1 LRSILKALGLTLW
14 SASAILLSVIL
25 IAVAYRVAMKYRAS
39 RVLSLESELNDQDA
53 HSQPGSSAGSIAL
66 PSRTGDSGPPAAVVR
81 PVAETR
87 KLLMSAFISR
97 QYAGAI
103 GYGKDL
109 VERQSSEPGDLS
121 IVAQAFYEISDCPN
135 ALAWRRRAR
144 ESFQRA
150 GLEPDFSLQAI
161 TSCCTPVPGKPQT
174 SLDSPQRARL
184 DRILNRA
191 DAAKTESGYSFVRL
205 GELYFGFG
213 EYELAVAAIDRALEK
228 GNIPHLEEAYVYL
241 GRSEAAM
248 GNTQAARDAF
258 AKLKDV
264 PGISP
269 RVVRLWTLYAETRL
283 AGETALSANSDA
295 AVSNDAECRTA
306 GS

>member
-1 LRSILKALGLTLW
+1 
-14 SASAILLSVIL
+14 
-25 IAVAYRVAMKYRAS
+25 
-39 RVLSLESELNDQDA
+39 
-53 HSQPGSSAGSIAL
+53 
-66 PSRTGDSGPPAAVVR
+66 
-81 PVAETR
+81 
-87 KLLMSAFISR
+87 
-97 QYAGAI
+97 
-103 GYGKDL
+103 
-109 VERQSSEPGDLS
+109 
-121 IVAQAFYEISDCPN
+121 
-135 ALAWRRRAR
+135 
-144 ESFQRA
+144 
-150 GLEPDFSLQAI
+150 
-161 TSCCTPVPGKPQT
+161 
-174 SLDSPQRARL
+174 
-184 DRILNRA
+184 LNRA